1 MSKKLIRITTV
12 PMALKYLLKGQ
23 MSFMSNNGFDVIMIS
38 ADGHEL
44 NGVIESEKCKHYIV
58 PFTRKITIIKDLYA
72 TYKLYRILIREK
84 PDIVHTHTPKAGIV
98 GMLASYFAGVP
109 ARLHTVAGLPLV
121 ETTGFKRV
129 ILNFVEWLTY
139 RCSTMVYPNSLGL
152 KEIILKKRFTTKKK
166 LRVIGNGSS
175 NGIDTSYFDS
185 ELFSSLENDT
195 LKSELGVES
204 NDFVFIYVGRV
215 VSDKG
220 INELVE
226 AFGRFCLL
234 EKDIKLLIVG
244 PLEDE
249 LDPLNE
255 KTKLLIKNN
264 VKIISLG
271 YQDDVRPYFAISDS
285 LVFPSYRE
293 GFPNVV
299 MQAGAMGLPSI
310 VSDIN
315 GCNEIIENN
324 VNGLVIKVKSVH
336 AIYDAMMKITSDKYL
351 INKLRLNSRDYIKIK
366 YRREAFWG
374 MLLNEYDGLIKDATN
389 NQL

>member
-1 MSKKLIRITTV
+1 MNKKLIRITTA

-23 MSFMSNNGFDVIMIS
+23 MSFMSKNGFDVIMIS
-38 ADGHEL
+38 ADGQEL
-44 NGVIESEKCKHYIV
+44 NDVIESEKCKHFIV

-98 GMLASYFAGVP
+98 GMLASYFARVP

-121 ETTGFKRV
+121 ETTGFKRF
-129 ILNFVEWLTY
+129 ILNFVERLTY
-139 RCSTMVYPNSLGL
+139 RCSTMVYPNSFGL
-152 KEIILKKRFTTKKK
+152 KEIILKNRFTTKNK
-166 LRVIGNGSS
+166 LRIIGNGSS

-185 ELFSSLENDT
+185 ELFSSLENNT
-195 LKSELGVES
+195 LKSELGVEI
-204 NDFVFIYVGRV
+204 NDFVFIFVGRV

-226 AFGRFCLL
+226 AFDRFCLL
-234 EKDIKLLIVG
+234 EQDIKLLIVG

-255 KTKLLIKNN
+255 QTKLLINNN
-264 VKIISLG
+264 VKIISVG
-271 YQDDVRPYFAISDS
+271 YQHDVRPYFAISDS

-315 GCNEIIENN
+315 GCNEIIVNN
-324 VNGLVIKVKSVH
+324 INGLIIRVKSVQT
-336 AIYDAMMKITSDKYL
+336 IYDAMIKITSDKYL
-351 INKLRLNSRDYIKIK
+351 FNKFRLNSRDSIKIK
-366 YRREAFWG
+366 YEREAFWG
-374 MLLNEYDGLIKDATN
+374 MLLNEYEDLIKVITN
-389 NQL
+389 N

>member
-1 MSKKLIRITTV
+1 MNKKLIRITTA

-23 MSFMSNNGFDVIMIS
+23 MSFMSKNGFDVIMIS
-38 ADGHEL
+38 ADGQEL
-44 NGVIESEKCKHYIV
+44 NDVIESEKCKHFIV

-98 GMLASYFAGVP
+98 GMLASYFARVP

-121 ETTGFKRV
+121 ETTGFKRF
-129 ILNFVEWLTY
+129 ILNYVEQLTY
-139 RCSTMVYPNSLGL
+139 RCSTMVYPNSFGL
-152 KEIILKKRFTTKKK
+152 KEIILKNRFTTKNK
-166 LRVIGNGSS
+166 LKIIGNGSS

-185 ELFSSLENDT
+185 ELFSSLENNT
-195 LKSELGVES
+195 LKSELGVEI
-204 NDFVFIYVGRV
+204 NDFVFIFVGRV

-226 AFGRFCLL
+226 AFDRFCLL
-234 EKDIKLLIVG
+234 EQDIKLLIVG

-255 KTKLLIKNN
+255 QTKLLINNN
-264 VKIISLG
+264 VKIISVG
-271 YQDDVRPYFAISDS
+271 YQHDVRPYFAISDS

-315 GCNEIIENN
+315 GCNEIIVNN
-324 VNGLVIKVKSVH
+324 NNGLIIRVKSAP
-336 AIYDAMMKITSDKYL
+336 AIYDAMIKITSDKHL
-351 INKLRLNSRDYIKIK
+351 FNKLRLNSRKSITFK
-366 YRREAFWG
+366 YDRDVYWDL
-374 MLLNEYDGLIKDATN
+374 LLNEYGYSVNKDWVK
-389 NQL
+389 